1 MTTKLPCY
9 FEELI
14 NNKFS
19 ETNKKIDDL
28 KIHVNDEMMSFKK
41 QLCSFQRYMIV
52 MAVAIIA
59 LLIIHVDQFGPSF
72 MGTLKAFIGL

>member
-1 MTTKLPCY
+1 MTNKLPCY

-28 KIHVNDEMMSFKK
+28 KLHVNDEMQSFRK
-41 QLCSFQRYMIV
+41 QLSVFQRYMIV

-59 LLIIHVDQFGPSF
+59 LFIIHVDQFGNDF
-72 MGTLKAFIGL
+72 LGMFLKFAGI